1 MRSPD
6 WKETAELIGLF
17 AILASLIF
25 VAMQLQQQE
34 ELLDLEMRNSMVSN
48 YIAVNEKIID
58 NADIWVRG
66 NAGEHLDATE
76 SVIYESLLTNFNDY
90 HFQLFSIFHQLY
102 PESEEQVLAMY
113 AGFLSRNPGAYQVWI
128 DRERLLNSDR
138 ITLNPKETITAEWI
152 DMIESRVSIIK
163 STSPTQTP

>member
-66 NAGEHLDATE
+66 NAGEDLNAEE
-76 SVIYESLLTNFNDY
+76 SAIYEILLTNFNDY
-90 HFQLFSIFHQLY
+90 HFQLSGTFRELW
-102 PESEEQVLAMY
+102 PEDEEQVLAMY
-113 AGFLSRNPGAYQVWI
+113 AGFLARNPGAYRVWI
-128 DRERLLNSDR
+128 ERERQLNSDR
-138 ITLNPKETITAEWI
+138 TILNPKETVTAEWI

-163 STSPTQTP
+163 SSSPTQMP